1 MKLLYITNGI
11 CGSGGLERVLATK
24 TFWFAEKMDYL
35 VHILA
40 VNEEPDEIP
49 FFEFSS
55 KVNRRNL
62 PLSGNVL
69 EYLRRYKAGLK
80 KAVSEIK
87 PDVIIVCDDGLKGF
101 YVPKILNTKIPIIY
115 ERHASVNISTQ
126 EDVKSQIVKKIK
138 HFLMQR
144 RVKDFT
150 KFVVLTKGN
159 LKEWGSAD
167 NLCVIPN
174 PLSFFPAGIS
184 RLDQKKVIAVG
195 SQGFNKGT
203 DLLLQ
208 IWQQVEAEF
217 PHWSLEIYGKPH
229 PENIF
234 EKQAKELQLK
244 NVYFYPATSSI
255 LEKYLE
261 SSVFVL
267 TSRSEGFGMVL
278 IEAMSCGL
286 PVVSFDCPHG
296 PADIITDGEDGF
308 LIGQGDLNLFADKLT
323 LLMVNKTLRESFG
336 NLGHETSKKYY
347 TSKIMPNWDSLINEI
362 LN

>member
-11 CGSGGLERVLATK
+11 TGSGGLERVLATK
-24 TFWFAEKMDYL
+24 TFWFVEKKDYQ

-40 VNEEPDEIP
+40 VNEEPDKIP

-62 PLSGNVL
+62 PLSGNAL

-80 KAVSEIK
+80 KAVSDIK

-101 YVPKILNTKIPIIY
+101 YVPRILNTRIPIIY

-159 LKEWGSAD
+159 LKEWGNAA

-174 PLSFFPAGIS
+174 PVSFYPEEIS
-184 RLDQKKVIAVG
+184 RLDQYKVIAVG

-217 PHWSLEIYGKPH
+217 PNWSLEIYGKPH

-244 NVYFYPATSSI
+244 NVYFYPATNPI

-296 PADIITDGEDGF
+296 PADIITDGEDGY
-308 LIGQGDLNLFADKLT
+308 LIDNGVLKAFAEKLSK
-323 LLMVNKTLRESFG
+323 LMVNEKLRRQFG
-336 NLGHETSKKYY
+336 NAGRQSSGNYRLE
-347 TSKIMPNWDSLINEI
+347 KIMHSWETLLSNLHF
-362 LN
+362 

>member
-24 TFWFAEKMDYL
+24 TFWFAEKKDYK

-40 VNEEPDEIP
+40 VNEEPDKIP

-62 PLSGNVL
+62 PLSGNAF

-101 YVPKILNTKIPIIY
+101 YVPKILNTRIPIIY

-126 EDVKSQIVKKIK
+126 EDVKSQFVKKIK

-159 LKEWGSAD
+159 LKEWGNAA

-174 PLSFFPAGIS
+174 PVSFYPEEIS

-296 PADIITDGEDGF
+296 PADIITDGEDGY
-308 LIGQGDLNLFADKLT
+308 LIDNGVLKAFAEKLSK
-323 LLMVNKTLRESFG
+323 LMVNEKLRRKFG
-336 NLGHETSKKYY
+336 NAGRQTSGKYRLE
-347 TSKIMPNWDSLINEI
+347 KIMHSWETLLSNLHF
-362 LN
+362 

>member
-62 PLSGNVL
+62 AVYGNPL

-80 KAVSEIK
+80 KAVSDIK

-101 YVPKILNTKIPIIY
+101 YVPKILNTRIPIIY

-126 EDVKSQIVKKIK
+126 EDVKSQFVKKIK

-159 LKEWGSAD
+159 LKEWGSAA

-174 PLSFFPAGIS
+174 PVSFYPEEIS
-184 RLDQKKVIAVG
+184 RLDQNKVIAVG

-244 NVYFYPATSSI
+244 NVYFYPATSHI

-296 PADIITDGEDGF
+296 PADIITDGEDGLLVEDQNVDDF
-308 LIGQGDLNLFADKLT
+308 EEKLKRLLFDFDLRRKMGEEARKKALEYLPENILKTWDNLF
-323 LLMVNKTLRESFG
+323 KTMR
-336 NLGHETSKKYY
+336 
-347 TSKIMPNWDSLINEI
+347 
-362 LN
+362 

>member
-24 TFWFAEKMDYL
+24 TFWFAEKKDYQ

-40 VNEEPDEIP
+40 INEEPDKIP

-62 PLSGNVL
+62 PVFGNAL

-80 KAVSEIK
+80 RAVSDIK
-87 PDVIIVCDDGLKGF
+87 PDIIIVCDDGLKGF
-101 YVPKILNTKIPIIY
+101 YVPKILNTRIPIIY

-126 EDVKSQIVKKIK
+126 EDVKSQVVKKIK

-159 LKEWGSAD
+159 LKEWGNAA

-174 PLSFFPAGIS
+174 PVSFYPEEIS
-184 RLDQKKVIAVG
+184 RLDQNKVIAVG

-208 IWQQVEAEF
+208 IWQQVEGEF

-229 PENIF
+229 PDNIF

-244 NVYFYPATSSI
+244 NVYFYPATNRI

-296 PADIITDGEDGF
+296 PADIITDGEDGLLVEDQNVDEF
-308 LIGQGDLNLFADKLT
+308 EEKLKRLLFDFDLRRKMGEEARKKALEYLPEHILKTWDNLF
-323 LLMVNKTLRESFG
+323 KTMR
-336 NLGHETSKKYY
+336 
-347 TSKIMPNWDSLINEI
+347 
-362 LN
+362 